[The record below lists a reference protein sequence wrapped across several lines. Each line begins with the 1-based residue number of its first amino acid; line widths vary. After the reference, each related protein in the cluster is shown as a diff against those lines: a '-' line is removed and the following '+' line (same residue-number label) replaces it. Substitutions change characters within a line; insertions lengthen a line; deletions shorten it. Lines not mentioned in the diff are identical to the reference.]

1 MGALDGIRV
10 LDLSQGAAGPICTM
24 HLGDLGAAVV
34 KVEPPGGEWGRAL
47 GPPFVG
53 DVAAAFI
60 GMNRNK
66 RSVAVDLKRPGGRE
80 VVARLA
86 ARSDVLVE
94 SFRPGV
100 MSRLGLGYGTL
111 AADCPRLVYCAIS
124 AFGQDGPWRHRPGVD
139 GIVQGESGL
148 MSVTGESDG
157 GPVKVGVP
165 AADTSA
171 GFLAAQ
177 GVLAALFARE
187 RTGRGQRVDVALL
200 DALLAFQTVPL
211 AMYLAS
217 GEPPGRTGSGAAY
230 AAPNEAFPTRDGFIM
245 VAAYTP
251 ERWTKLCDVLGR
263 PALAADPRFT
273 SNEDR
278 VRHRAALRDVL
289 VPLFRMRT
297 SAEWVSALD
306 AADIMC
312 GSIATYPDVVAH
324 PQVLHNNMVVSFEH
338 PRLGRTAVVGS
349 PLRLSETPTA
359 VRYPAP
365 LPGEHSVEVLLG
377 AGFTVR
383 EIAEL
388 AAAGIVP
395 GRAAEARLGRGGHA
409 PRKEEGTH
417 GRGRAVRSR
426 ARDRRA
432 DTQPARGAERSD
444 GRDARPHERGAC
456 RG

>member
-1 MGALDGIRV
+1 MGALDGVRV

-24 HLGDLGAAVV
+24 QLGDLGALVV
-34 KVEPPGGEWGRAL
+34 KVEPPGGEWGRRL

-53 DVAAAFI
+53 TEAAAFI

-66 RSVAVDLKRPGGRE
+66 RSLVVDLKRPGGRD

-86 ARSDVLVE
+86 SRSDVLVE

-100 MSRLGLGYGTL
+100 MTRLGLGYEEL
-111 AADCPRLVYCAIS
+111 AAHHPRLVYCAIS

-139 GIVQGESGL
+139 GIVQGASGL
-148 MSVTGESDG
+148 MSVTGDPDG
-157 GPVKVGVP
+157 DPVKVGVP

-230 AAPNEAFPTRDGFIM
+230 AAPNEAFPTHDGFIM

-251 ERWTKLCDVLGR
+251 ERWAALCAVLRR
-263 PALAADPRFT
+263 PDLAADVRFA
-273 SNEDR
+273 SNDAR
-278 VRHRAALRDVL
+278 VRHRAALRDAL
-289 VPLFRMRT
+289 VPIFQTRT
-297 SAEWVSALD
+297 SAEWTSVLE

-312 GSIATYPDVVAH
+312 GAIAAYPDVVVH
-324 PQVLHNNMVVSFEH
+324 PQVVHNRMVVTLDH
-338 PRLGRTAVVGS
+338 PVLGRAAAVGS
-349 PLRLSETPTA
+349 PLRLSDTPTA
-359 VRYPAP
+359 VTRPAP
-365 LPGEHSVEVLLG
+365 LPGEHSEEVLLD
-377 AGFTVR
+377 AGFSPR
-383 EIAEL
+383 EIAAL

-395 GRAAEARLGRGGHA
+395 V
-409 PRKEEGTH
+409 P
-417 GRGRAVRSR
+417 AVEVR
-426 ARDRRA
+426 
-432 DTQPARGAERSD
+432 T
-444 GRDARPHERGAC
+444 
-456 RG
+456 

>member
-66 RSVAVDLKRPGGRE
+66 RSVAVDLKRAGGRD

-86 ARSDVLVE
+86 AHSDVLVE

-100 MSRLGLGYGTL
+100 MARFGLDYDTL
-111 AADCPRLVYCAIS
+111 APRHPRLVYCAIS
-124 AFGQDGPWRHRPGVD
+124 AFGQDGPWRRRPGVD
-139 GIVQGESGL
+139 GIVQGASGL
-148 MSVTGESDG
+148 MSVTGDPDG

-165 AADTSA
+165 AADTTA
-171 GFLAAQ
+171 GFLAAE

-217 GEPPGRTGSGAAY
+217 GRPPGRTGSAAAY

-245 VAAYTP
+245 VAAYTR
-251 ERWTKLCDVLGR
+251 ERWAKLCEVLGR
-263 PALAADPRFT
+263 RELATDARF
-273 SNEDR
+273 SCNEQR
-278 VRHRAALRDVL
+278 VRHRAALRAAL
-289 VPLFRMRT
+289 IPIFQTRT
-297 SAEWVSALD
+297 SAEWVSLLD

-312 GSIATYPDVVAH
+312 GSIATYPEVVAH
-324 PQVLHNNMVVSFEH
+324 AQVRHNNMVVLLEH

-349 PLRLSETPTA
+349 PLRLSRTPTS
-359 VRYPAP
+359 VRYAAP

-377 AGFTVR
+377 AGFSVR

-395 GRAAEARLGRGGHA
+395 GRAVEAR
-409 PRKEEGTH
+409 T
-417 GRGRAVRSR
+417 
-426 ARDRRA
+426 
-432 DTQPARGAERSD
+432 
-444 GRDARPHERGAC
+444 
-456 RG
+456 

>member
-34 KVEPPGGEWGRAL
+34 KVEPPGGEWGREL

-53 DVAAAFI
+53 DVAAAFV

-66 RSVAVDLKRPGGRE
+66 RSIAVDLKRPGGRG

-86 ARSDVLVE
+86 AGSDVVVE

-100 MSRLGLGYGTL
+100 MARLGLDYDTL
-111 AADCPRLVYCAIS
+111 AADHPGLVYCAIS

-139 GIVQGESGL
+139 GIVQGASGL
-148 MSVTGESDG
+148 MCVTGEPDG

-165 AADTSA
+165 AADTTA

-187 RTGRGQRVDVALL
+187 RTGRGQRVDVSLL

-251 ERWTKLCDVLGR
+251 ERWARLCEVLGR
-263 PALAADPRFT
+263 PDVAADPRFK
-273 SNEDR
+273 SNAGR
-278 VRHRAALRDVL
+278 VRHRAALRDTL
-289 VPLFRMRT
+289 TAILRTRT
-297 SAEWVSALD
+297 SAEWVAALD

-312 GSIATYPDVVAH
+312 GPIATYPDVVAL
-324 PQVLHNNMVVSFEH
+324 PQVRHNRMVVSLDH
-338 PRLGRTAVVGS
+338 PRLGRTDVVGS
-349 PLRLSETPTA
+349 PLRFSGTPTA
-359 VRYPAP
+359 VRRPAP
-365 LPGEHSVEVLLG
+365 LPGEHSLEVLLG
-377 AGFTVR
+377 AGFSVR

-388 AAAGIVP
+388 AAAGVVP
-395 GRAAEARLGRGGHA
+395 GRAAEVAVTARSVRAGGG
-409 PRKEEGTH
+409 GTH
-417 GRGRAVRSR
+417 GRSRAVR
-426 ARDRRA
+426 ARGDDRRVDA
-432 DTQPARGAERSD
+432 QPAGGAQRAD
-444 GRDARPHERGAC
+444 AGDARPNRRGA
-456 RG
+456 GGG

>member
-1 MGALDGIRV
+1 MGALDGVRV

-24 HLGDLGAAVV
+24 HLGDLGARVV

-53 DVAAAFI
+53 GVAAAFI

-66 RSVAVDLKRPGGRE
+66 RSIVVDLKRPGGRD

-100 MSRLGLGYGTL
+100 MGKVGLDYETL
-111 AADCPRLVYCAIS
+111 TARHPRLVYCAIS

-139 GIVQGESGL
+139 GIVQGASGL
-148 MSVTGESDG
+148 MSVTGEPDG

-165 AADTSA
+165 AADTCA

-200 DALLAFQTVPL
+200 DALLAFQAVPL

-230 AAPNEAFPTRDGFIM
+230 AAPNEAFPTRDGFVM

-251 ERWTKLCDVLGR
+251 ERWVRLCEVLGR
-263 PALAADPRFT
+263 PDLTADPRFD
-273 SNEDR
+273 SNEGR
-278 VRHRAALRDVL
+278 VRHRGALRDAL
-289 VPLFRMRT
+289 VPMFRTRT
-297 SAEWVSALD
+297 SAEWVSVLD

-312 GSIATYPDVVAH
+312 GSIATYPEVVAH
-324 PQVLHNNMVVSFEH
+324 PQVVHNEMVVALDH
-338 PRLGRTAVVGS
+338 PTLGRTAVVGS
-349 PLRLSETPTA
+349 PVRLSETPAA
-359 VRYPAP
+359 VTRPAP
-365 LPGEHSVEVLLG
+365 LPGEHSEEVLLE
-377 AGFTVR
+377 AGFAAR
-383 EIAEL
+383 EIAGL

-395 GRAAEARLGRGGHA
+395 A
-409 PRKEEGTH
+409 
-417 GRGRAVRSR
+417 RAVEVR
-426 ARDRRA
+426 
-432 DTQPARGAERSD
+432 T
-444 GRDARPHERGAC
+444 
-456 RG
+456 

>member
-34 KVEPPGGEWGRAL
+34 KVEPPGGEWGRRL

-66 RSVAVDLKRPGGRE
+66 RSIVLDLKRPGGRD

-86 ARSDVLVE
+86 AGSDVLVE

-100 MSRLGLGYGTL
+100 MARLGLDYETL
-111 AADCPRLVYCAIS
+111 AASHPRLVYCAIS

-139 GIVQGESGL
+139 GIVQGASGL
-148 MSVTGESDG
+148 MSVTGEPGG

-165 AADTSA
+165 AADTTA

-177 GVLAALFARE
+177 GVLAALYARE

-200 DALLAFQTVPL
+200 DALLAFQAVPL

-217 GEPPGRTGSGAAY
+217 AESPGRTGSAAAY

-251 ERWTKLCDVLGR
+251 ERWLKLCEVLGR
-263 PALAADPRFT
+263 PQLAADLRFA
-273 SNEDR
+273 SNEQR
-278 VRHRAALRDVL
+278 VRHRDALREVL
-289 VPLFRMRT
+289 NPIFRTRT
-297 SAEWVSALD
+297 SAEWMAVLD
-306 AADIMC
+306 AADIIC
-312 GSIATYPDVVAH
+312 GSIAAYPDVVAH
-324 PQVLHNNMVVSFEH
+324 PQVRHNNMVVSFEH

-359 VRYPAP
+359 VTRPAP

-377 AGFTVR
+377 AGLSVR

-388 AAAGIVP
+388 TAEGIVP
-395 GRAAEARLGRGGHA
+395 RRGGGDTELPS
-409 PRKEEGTH
+409 PRKEESIVPSIPSG
-417 GRGRAVRSR
+417 G
-426 ARDRRA
+426 
-432 DTQPARGAERSD
+432 
-444 GRDARPHERGAC
+444 
-456 RG
+456 

>member
-34 KVEPPGGEWGRAL
+34 KVEPPGGEWGRGL

-66 RSVAVDLKRPGGRE
+66 RSLAVDLKRSGGRD

-86 ARSDVLVE
+86 AGSDVIVE

-100 MSRLGLGYGTL
+100 MARLGLDYDTL
-111 AADCPRLVYCAIS
+111 AAEHPGLVYCAIS

-139 GIVQGESGL
+139 GIVQGASGL
-148 MSVTGESDG
+148 MSVTGEPDG

-165 AADTSA
+165 AADTAA

-187 RTGRGQRVDVALL
+187 RTGRGQRVDVSLL

-230 AAPNEAFPTRDGFIM
+230 AAPNEAFPTGDGFVM

-251 ERWTKLCDVLGR
+251 ERWVRLCEVLGR
-263 PALAADPRFT
+263 PDLATDARFK
-273 SNEDR
+273 SNQDR
-278 VRHRAALRDVL
+278 VRHRAALREVL
-289 VPLFRMRT
+289 IPIFRTRT
-297 SAEWVSALD
+297 SAEWVSVLD

-312 GSIATYPDVVAH
+312 GPIATYPDVVAH
-324 PQVLHNNMVVSFEH
+324 PQVRHNHMVVSFDH
-338 PRLGRTAVVGS
+338 PRLGRTAAVGN
-349 PLRLSETPTA
+349 PLRFSETPTS
-359 VRYPAP
+359 VRHPAP
-365 LPGEHSVEVLLG
+365 LPGEHSLEVLLG
-377 AGFTVR
+377 AGFSVR

-395 GRAAEARLGRGGHA
+395 GRAAEVAGTARHAGAAGGGRY
-409 PRKEEGTH
+409 
-417 GRGRAVRSR
+417 GRNRAVRAR
-426 ARDRRA
+426 ADDRRIDA
-432 DTQPARGAERSD
+432 QPARGVERAD
-444 GRDARPHERGAC
+444 ARDAGPHRRGA
-456 RG
+456 GGG

>member
-24 HLGDLGAAVV
+24 HLGDLGARVV

-66 RSVAVDLKRPGGRE
+66 RSVVVDLKRPGGRDI
-80 VVARLA
+80 VARLA
-86 ARSDVLVE
+86 AHTDVLVE

-100 MSRLGLGYGTL
+100 MARLGLGYETL
-111 AADCPRLVYCAIS
+111 AADHPRLVYCAIS

-139 GIVQGESGL
+139 GIVQGASGL
-148 MSVTGESDG
+148 MSVTGEPDG

-217 GEPPGRTGSGAAY
+217 GTPPGRTGSGAAY

-251 ERWTKLCDVLGR
+251 ERWAALCEVLGR
-263 PALAADPRFT
+263 RDLAADARFA
-273 SNEDR
+273 SNEAR
-278 VRHRAALRDVL
+278 VRHRAALRAAL
-289 VPLFRMRT
+289 TPIFRTRS

-306 AADIMC
+306 AADIIC
-312 GSIATYPDVVAH
+312 GPIATYPEVVAH
-324 PQVLHNNMVVSFEH
+324 PQVRHNNMVVSFEH
-338 PRLGRTAVVGS
+338 PRLGRTAVIGS

-359 VRYPAP
+359 VTRPAP
-365 LPGEHSVEVLLG
+365 LPGEHSVEVLLE
-377 AGFTVR
+377 AGFSVR
-383 EIAEL
+383 EIAAA
-388 AAAGIVP
+388 AAAGVVP
-395 GRAAEARLGRGGHA
+395 GRADPVRGQGAEPPRRRRETRG
-409 PRKEEGTH
+409 
-417 GRGRAVRSR
+417 RSR
-426 ARDRRA
+426 AV
-432 DTQPARGAERSD
+432 
-444 GRDARPHERGAC
+444 
-456 RG
+456 